1 MSKVKPYKKQDIPEQ
16 LANEPMMAYN
26 KQEAVAQ
33 RISVEV
39 PSSDVA
45 FFKELV
51 KKMGWNL
58 VLGNHLSAKKENV
71 SRRFVIDQLCGA
83 VHLPA
88 DFDYKKELEDTVRTK
103 YL

>member
-1 MSKVKPYKKQDIPEQ
+1 
-16 LANEPMMAYN
+16 
-26 KQEAVAQ
+26 
-33 RISVEV
+33 
-39 PSSDVA
+39 
-45 FFKELV
+45 
-51 KKMGWNL
+51 MGWNL